1 VTRAAL
7 VTLQRLALCL
17 LPGLSLF
24 PHTSHAE
31 EVLALTPRRIIY
43 PGDLIHDDAIEEK
56 RIEINASSENTSVR
70 TRDEIIGKIARRTLI
85 PGQSIPL
92 SGIDTPRL
100 IKIGASVK
108 IVFSSEGLQIIATGV
123 AQQAGGIGDVIRV
136 RNEESGVFV
145 SGRIMPDGSI
155 AVGDS

>member
-17 LPGLSLF
+17 IPGLSLF
-24 PHTSHAE
+24 LYPARAE

-56 RIEINASSENTSVR
+56 RIEINPSSGNTNVR

-100 IKIGASVK
+100 RHYSRAK
-108 IVFSSEGLQIIATGV
+108 
-123 AQQAGGIGDVIRV
+123 
-136 RNEESGVFV
+136 
-145 SGRIMPDGSI
+145 
-155 AVGDS
+155 